1 MVSADVHD
9 RSARGPG
16 DRARA
21 AATLVLLCF
30 LVAGCGGGS
39 SGTTAATGVSAAT
52 QGVSSPAG
60 TRTSA
65 STPATNG
72 RVNPTDIPL
81 SPAKQVPYSLRA
93 VLTSADPVKA
103 CKEFVTPQFVKTTY
117 GNRQGCVEAQV
128 PASAA
133 DSVAVS
139 KVQVHGRSATAVA
152 VPSGGPSD
160 GERISAH
167 LLIEGSVWKVNVLR
181 SNAPV
186 GP

>member
-1 MVSADVHD
+1 MCADVHD
-9 RSARGPG
+9 RPARGPG
-16 DRARA
+16 NRARA
-21 AATLVLLCF
+21 AAALALVATIL
-30 LVAGCGGGS
+30 AGCGGDGS
-39 SGTTAATGVSAAT
+39 SGTTAAPGVTA
-52 QGVSSPAG
+52 PAPSVAG
-60 TRTSA
+60 QAGSGPSA

-72 RVNPTDIPL
+72 RVNPTEIPL
-81 SPAKQVPYSLRA
+81 SPARQVPYSLRA

-117 GNRQGCVEAQV
+117 GNRQGCVQAQV

-139 KVQVHGRSATAVA
+139 KVVVHGRSATAVA

-167 LLIEGSVWKVNVLR
+167 LLVEGSVWKVNTLR

>member
-1 MVSADVHD
+1 MVSADVRD

-21 AATLVLLCF
+21 VAALALLCF
-30 LVAGCGGGS
+30 FLAGCGGGS
-39 SGTTAATGVSAAT
+39 SGSTAATGGSAPT
-52 QGVSSPAG
+52 QGVGGPAS
-60 TRTSA
+60 TARTA

-72 RVNPTDIPL
+72 RVNPTEIPL

-128 PASAA
+128 PAGAA

-167 LLIEGSVWKVNVLR
+167 LVIQGSVWKVNVLR